1 MLLARSPAQQ
11 RFAAAARRAF
21 VDLWRVPFARE
32 LIASVNG
39 TDAYQM
45 VEKAVGLR
53 RKRNTDQ
60 PALDLGAA
68 RLLVEDGVEI
78 DALPTNYNLKIAP
91 CDPHHDARRQAIG
104 AAHLVRGP
112 VRLIHHKALKHPHG
126 LCKLVNAQQQY
137 SSNAAA
143 SATRVVVGAT
153 ACAMHDLDQI
163 RVHEISDG
171 SPWLD

>member
-1 MLLARSPAQQ
+1 MSGEHSGNFFTSSWTHLHALFQARPLSTATRSRQQ
-11 RFAAAARRAF
+11 RSLAHRFF
-21 VDLWRVPFARE
+21 
-32 LIASVNG
+32 
-39 TDAYQM
+39 M
-45 VEKAVGLR
+45 
-53 RKRNTDQ
+53 
-60 PALDLGAA
+60 DLGAA
-68 RLLVEDGVEI
+68 RLLVEDGVEVG
-78 DALPTNYNLKIAP
+78 ALPTNYNFKIAP

-137 SSNAAA
+137 SGNAAA

-153 ACAMHDLDQI
+153 ACAMHDLSEI

-171 SPWLD
+171 SPWLAGD